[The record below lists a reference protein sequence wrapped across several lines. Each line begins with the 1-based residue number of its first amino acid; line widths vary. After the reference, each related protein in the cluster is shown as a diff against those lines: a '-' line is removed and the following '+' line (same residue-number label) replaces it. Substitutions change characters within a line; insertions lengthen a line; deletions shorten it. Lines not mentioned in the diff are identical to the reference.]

1 MDNSFTTENEIKT
14 SSYAESIWSKAA
26 SIIKREISPMS
37 FNTWFAPIKVLE
49 LTGSTLKIQLPDLFF
64 WEWIE
69 QHYSSLLHNALK
81 KTIGHDVKV
90 DYIIVK
96 ETDTLPVPEPVLEK
110 NPLPKVVVTNS
121 GEVDSTLNPK
131 YTFDNFIKGEGNQL
145 AHAAAGAISKNP
157 GGTSFNPLFLYGGVG
172 LGKTHLI
179 QAIGNEIKKIDPTKR
194 VKYLSTDRF
203 TVEFVEAIQANKVNE
218 FSNYYRSMDV
228 LIIDDIQFLIA
239 KEKTQDLFFHIFNS
253 LHQARKQIILS
264 SDKAPKD
271 LKGMDERLI
280 SRFNW
285 GLTAD
290 IQPPDFET
298 RLAILNKK
306 VSDFGMDVGH
316 DIIEY
321 IATHI
326 TSNIRELEGCLI
338 KLLANASFGSK
349 QINYD
354 LVRNTVRE
362 ISTINRVTISI
373 ELITKLTSAY
383 FKIDEN
389 KMRDKTR
396 KKEIVFA
403 RQVSMYFSKTMTNY
417 SLKTIGLHFGGR
429 DHSTV
434 IHACQTIEE
443 MAASDKNIRSIIEDI
458 RSKISSACS

>member
-1 MDNSFTTENEIKT
+1 MDNLFTTENEIKT

-321 IATHI
+321 IAIHV

-443 MAASDKNIRSIIEDI
+443 MAAADKNIRSIIEDI

>member
-321 IATHI
+321 IAIHV

-443 MAASDKNIRSIIEDI
+443 MAAADKNIRSIIEDI

>member
-321 IATHI
+321 IATHV

-443 MAASDKNIRSIIEDI
+443 MAAADKNIRSIIEDI